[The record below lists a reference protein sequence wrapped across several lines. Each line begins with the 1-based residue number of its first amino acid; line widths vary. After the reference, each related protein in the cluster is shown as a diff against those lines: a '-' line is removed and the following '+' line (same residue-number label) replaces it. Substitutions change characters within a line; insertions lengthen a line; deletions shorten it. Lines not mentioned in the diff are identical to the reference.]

1 MDLISRRALLAG
13 AAGIKLPRKLR
24 LGMVGL
30 LGHAGEILTPLPHI
44 PDVELVAVAEADA
57 GELEKIK
64 KRPVAAKA
72 KFYSD
77 YRRMLDAEQLD
88 VVGVCTSN
96 GDRAKSV
103 IAVAERGLPLIA
115 EKPLA
120 LHRADF
126 EKAKKA
132 VTKSGKPIWLILP
145 LRYEPQYLAMRQM
158 VKDGVVGEVG
168 MVSSQKSYKAGV
180 RPKWMKER
188 ESYGS
193 TILWIGIHM
202 FDLMR
207 WTTGRDF
214 TEVFS
219 YQAQIAAPPGI
230 GQMENTTTTILKMDN
245 GGTASLHMDYYRS
258 EAAPT
263 HGDDRVRIAG
273 SKGVIEYMAATG
285 LTVLRQGGK
294 VEVVKEMPPE
304 REIFVEFLEAAFNG
318 KKNDMPLEDVW
329 KVNEITIASHEA
341 AVSGRPVKVGG

>member
-1 MDLISRRALLAG
+1 MDLITRRAMLAS
-13 AAGIKLPRKLR
+13 AAAIKLPRRLR
-24 LGMVGL
+24 LGMVGV
-30 LGHAGEILTPLPHI
+30 LGHAGEILTPLAHI
-44 PDVELVAVAEADA
+44 PEVELVAVAESDP
-57 GELEKIK
+57 GELARMK

-72 KFYSD
+72 TFYSD
-77 YRRMLDAEQLD
+77 YRRMLDAEKLD
-88 VVGVCTSN
+88 LVGVCTSN
-96 GDRAKSV
+96 GDRAASV
-103 IAVAERGLPLIA
+103 IAAAERGLPLIA

-120 LHRADF
+120 LTRADF
-126 EKAKKA
+126 EKARKA
-132 VTKSGKPIWLILP
+132 VTASGKPIWLLLP
-145 LRYEPQYLAMRQM
+145 MRYSPPYLAMRQL
-158 VKDGVVGEVG
+158 VKDGVVGDVG
-168 MVSSQKSYKAGV
+168 MISSQKSYKAGV
-180 RPKWMKER
+180 RPVWMKER
-188 ESYGS
+188 ASYGS

-207 WTTGRDF
+207 WTSGRDF

-219 YQAQIAAPPGI
+219 YQSQISAPAGI

-294 VEVVKEMPPE
+294 AEVVKEMPAE

-318 KKNDMPLEDVW
+318 KANDMPLSDVW
-329 KVNEITIASHEA
+329 KVNEITIAAHEA
-341 AVSGRPVKVGG
+341 AETGRVVRLS

>member
-1 MDLISRRALLAG
+1 MDSISRRALLAG
-13 AAGIKLPRKLR
+13 AAVKLPRKLR

-30 LGHAGEILTPLPHI
+30 LGHAGEVLTPLAHV
-44 PDVELVAVAEADA
+44 PDVELVAVAESDA
-57 GELEKIK
+57 AELDRMR

-72 KFYSD
+72 KFYAD
-77 YRRMLDAEQLD
+77 YRRMLDAEKLD

-96 GDRAKSV
+96 GDRAASV
-103 IAVAERGLPLIA
+103 IAVAERGIPLIA
-115 EKPLA
+115 EKPVA
-120 LHRADF
+120 LTRADF
-126 EKAKKA
+126 ERVRRA
-132 VTKSGKPIWLILP
+132 VTASGKPIWLLLP
-145 LRYEPQYLAMRQM
+145 MRYEPHYLAMRQM
-158 VKDGVVGEVG
+158 VRDGVVGDVG
-168 MVSSQKSYKAGV
+168 MISSQKSYKAGD
-180 RPKWMKER
+180 RPRWMKER
-188 ESYGS
+188 ATYGS

-214 TEVFS
+214 TEAFS
-219 YQAQIAAPPGI
+219 YQAQVAAPAGI

-294 VEVVKEMPPE
+294 VEVVREMPAK

-318 KKNDMPLEDVW
+318 KANDMPLADVW
-329 KVNEITIASHEA
+329 KVNEVTIAAHEA
-341 AVSGRPVKVGG
+341 AETGRPVRVG

>member
-13 AAGIKLPRKLR
+13 AAAVKLPRKLR
-24 LGMVGL
+24 LGMVGV
-30 LGHAGEILTPLPHI
+30 LGHAGNILSPLPQL
-44 PDVELVAVAEADA
+44 PDVELAAVAESDPA
-57 GELEKIK
+57 ELAKIQ

-77 YRRMLDAEQLD
+77 YRRMLDAEKLD
-88 VVGVCTSN
+88 LVGVCTSN
-96 GDRAKSV
+96 GDRAASV

-115 EKPLA
+115 EKPVA
-120 LHRADF
+120 LNRADF
-126 EKAKKA
+126 EKTKRA

-145 LRYEPQYLAMRQM
+145 LRYEPPYLAMRQL
-158 VKDGVVGEVG
+158 VRDGVVGEVG
-168 MVSSQKSYKAGV
+168 MISSQKSYKAGV
-180 RPKWMKER
+180 RPPWMKNHA
-188 ESYGS
+188 SYGS

-207 WTTGRDF
+207 WTSGRDF
-214 TEVFS
+214 TEAFS
-219 YQAQIAAPPGI
+219 YQAQVAAPPGI

-285 LTVLRQGGK
+285 VTVLRQGGK
-294 VEVVKEMPPE
+294 VELLKELPPE
-304 REIFVEFLEAAFNG
+304 RDIFVEFLEAAFNG
-318 KKNDMPLEDVW
+318 KPNDMPLDDVW
-329 KVNEITIASHEA
+329 KVNEITLAAHEA
-341 AVSGRPVKVGG
+341 AELGRPVKIRA

>member
-1 MDLISRRALLAG
+1 MLA
-13 AAGIKLPRKLR
+13 AAAIKLPRKLR
-24 LGMVGL
+24 LGMVGV

-44 PDVELVAVAEADA
+44 PDVELVAVAESDPA
-57 GELEKIK
+57 ELERMK

-77 YRRMLDAEQLD
+77 YRRMLDAEKLD

-96 GDRAKSV
+96 GDRAASV

-120 LHRADF
+120 LNRKDF
-126 EKAKKA
+126 ERAKKA
-132 VTKSGKPIWLILP
+132 VTASGKPIWLILP
-145 LRYEPQYLAMRQM
+145 LRYEPAYLAMRQM
-158 VKDGVVGEVG
+158 VKDGVVGDVG

-180 RPKWMKER
+180 RPLWMKER
-188 ESYGS
+188 ASYGS

-207 WTTGRDF
+207 WTSGRDF

-219 YQAQIAAPPGI
+219 YQSQVSAPPGI

-263 HGDDRVRIAG
+263 HGDDRLRIAG

-294 VEVVKEMPPE
+294 VEVVSSLPPE

-318 KKNDMPLEDVW
+318 KTNDMPLADVW
-329 KVNEITIASHEA
+329 KVNEVTIAAHEA
-341 AVSGRPVKVGG
+341 AVAGKPIRIG

>member
-1 MDLISRRALLAG
+1 MLAG
-13 AAGIKLPRKLR
+13 AAAVKLPRKLR
-24 LGMVGL
+24 LGMVGV
-30 LGHAGEILTPLPHI
+30 LGHAGEILTPLPHL
-44 PDVELVAVAEADA
+44 PDVELVAVAESDPT
-57 GELEKIK
+57 ELDRVK

-77 YRRMLDAEQLD
+77 YRRMLDTEKLD
-88 VVGVCTSN
+88 LAGVCTSN
-96 GDRAKSV
+96 GDRAASI

-120 LHRADF
+120 LRRADF

-132 VTKSGKPIWLILP
+132 VTASGKPIWLLLP
-145 LRYEPQYLAMRQM
+145 MRYEPHYLAMRQM
-158 VKDGVVGEVG
+158 VKDGVVGDVG
-168 MVSSQKSYKAGV
+168 MISSQKSYKAGE
-180 RPKWMKER
+180 RPLWMKER
-188 ESYGS
+188 ASYGS

-207 WTTGRDF
+207 WTSGRDF

-219 YQAQIAAPPGI
+219 YQAQVSAPEGI

-273 SKGVIEYMAATG
+273 SKGVLEYMAATG
-285 LTVLRQGGK
+285 LTMLRQGAK
-294 VEVVKEMPPE
+294 VEVVKEMPE
-304 REIFVEFLEAAFNG
+304 KREIFVEFLEAAFNG
-318 KKNDMPLEDVW
+318 KKNDMPLDDVW
-329 KVNEITIASHEA
+329 KVNEITIAAHEA
-341 AVSGRPVKVGG
+341 AEMGRVVRIG

>member
-1 MDLISRRALLAG
+1 MDLISRRAMLAG
-13 AAGIKLPRKLR
+13 AAAVKLPRKLR
-24 LGMVGL
+24 LGMVGV
-30 LGHAGEILTPLPHI
+30 LGHAGEVLTPLAHI
-44 PDVELVAVAEADA
+44 PDVELVAVAESDPA
-57 GELEKIK
+57 ELARMK

-72 KFYSD
+72 TFYLD
-77 YRRMLDAEQLD
+77 YRRMLDAEKLD

-96 GDRAKSV
+96 GDRAASV

-120 LHRADF
+120 LTRAEF
-126 EKAKKA
+126 EKARKA
-132 VTKSGKPIWLILP
+132 VTASGKPIWLILP

-158 VKDGVVGEVG
+158 VKDGVVGDVG
-168 MVSSQKSYKAGV
+168 IISSQKSYKAGV
-180 RPKWMKER
+180 RPVWMKER
-188 ESYGS
+188 ASYGS

-207 WTTGRDF
+207 WTSGRDF

-219 YQAQIAAPPGI
+219 YQSQVSAPAGI

-258 EAAPT
+258 ETAPT

-294 VEVVKEMPPE
+294 VEVVKELPAK
-304 REIFVEFLEAAFNG
+304 REIFAEFLEAAFNG
-318 KKNDMPLEDVW
+318 KANDMPFSDVW
-329 KVNEITIASHEA
+329 KVNEVTIAAHEA
-341 AVSGRPVKVGG
+341 AVTGQPVRLG

>member
-1 MDLISRRALLAG
+1 MDLITRRAMLAS
-13 AAGIKLPRKLR
+13 AAAIKLPRRLR
-24 LGMVGL
+24 LGMVGV
-30 LGHAGEILTPLPHI
+30 LGHAGEILTPLAHI
-44 PDVELVAVAEADA
+44 PEVELVAVAESDP
-57 GELEKIK
+57 GELARMK

-72 KFYSD
+72 TFYSD
-77 YRRMLDAEQLD
+77 YRRMLDAEKLD
-88 VVGVCTSN
+88 LVGVCTSN
-96 GDRAKSV
+96 GDRAASV
-103 IAVAERGLPLIA
+103 IAAAECGLPLIA

-120 LHRADF
+120 LTRADF
-126 EKAKKA
+126 EKARKA
-132 VTKSGKPIWLILP
+132 VTASGKPIWLLLP
-145 LRYEPQYLAMRQM
+145 MRYSPPYLAMRQL
-158 VKDGVVGEVG
+158 VQDGVVGDVG
-168 MVSSQKSYKAGV
+168 MISSQKSYKAGV
-180 RPKWMKER
+180 RPVWMKER
-188 ESYGS
+188 ASYGS

-207 WTTGRDF
+207 WTSGRDF

-219 YQAQIAAPPGI
+219 YQSQVSAPAGI

-294 VEVVKEMPPE
+294 AEVVKEMPAE

-318 KKNDMPLEDVW
+318 KANDMPLSDVW
-329 KVNEITIASHEA
+329 KVNEITIAAHEA
-341 AVSGRPVKVGG
+341 AETGRVVRLS

>member
-1 MDLISRRALLAG
+1 MDLITRRAMLAS
-13 AAGIKLPRKLR
+13 AAAIKLPRRLR
-24 LGMVGL
+24 LGMVGV
-30 LGHAGEILTPLPHI
+30 LGHAGEILTPLAHI
-44 PDVELVAVAEADA
+44 PEVELVAVAESDP
-57 GELEKIK
+57 GELARMK

-72 KFYSD
+72 TFYSD
-77 YRRMLDAEQLD
+77 YRRMLDAEKLD
-88 VVGVCTSN
+88 LVGVCTSN
-96 GDRAKSV
+96 GDRAASV
-103 IAVAERGLPLIA
+103 IAAAECGLPLIA

-120 LHRADF
+120 LTRADF
-126 EKAKKA
+126 EKARKA
-132 VTKSGKPIWLILP
+132 VTASGKPIWLLLP
-145 LRYEPQYLAMRQM
+145 MRYSPPYLAMRQL
-158 VKDGVVGEVG
+158 VKDGVVGDVG
-168 MVSSQKSYKAGV
+168 MISSQKSYKAGV
-180 RPKWMKER
+180 RPVWMKER
-188 ESYGS
+188 ASYGS

-207 WTTGRDF
+207 WTSGRDF

-219 YQAQIAAPPGI
+219 YQSQISAPAGI

-294 VEVVKEMPPE
+294 AEVVKEMPAE

-318 KKNDMPLEDVW
+318 KANDMPLSDVW
-329 KVNEITIASHEA
+329 KVNEITIAAHEA
-341 AVSGRPVKVGG
+341 AETGRVVRLS

>member
-1 MDLISRRALLAG
+1 MDLITRRAMLAG
-13 AAGIKLPRKLR
+13 AAAVKLPRKLR
-24 LGMVGL
+24 LGMVGV

-44 PDVELVAVAEADA
+44 PDVELVAVAEADPA
-57 GELEKIK
+57 ELARIR
-64 KRPVAAKA
+64 KRPVAEKA
-72 KFYSD
+72 TFYSD
-77 YRRMLDAEQLD
+77 YRRMLDAEKLD
-88 VVGVCTSN
+88 LVGVCTSN
-96 GDRAKSV
+96 GDRAASV

-120 LHRADF
+120 LSRAEF
-126 EKAKKA
+126 ERAKKA
-132 VTKSGKPIWLILP
+132 VAASAKPIWLLLP
-145 LRYEPQYLAMRQM
+145 LRYEPQFLAMRQL
-158 VKDGVVGEVG
+158 VKDGVVGDVG
-168 MVSSQKSYKAGV
+168 MISSQKSYKAGV
-180 RPKWMKER
+180 RPVWMKER
-188 ESYGS
+188 ASYGS

-207 WTTGRDF
+207 WTSGRDF

-219 YQAQIAAPPGI
+219 YQAQVSAPPGI
-230 GQMENTTTTILKMDN
+230 GQMENTTTTILKLDN

-273 SKGVIEYMAATG
+273 SKGVVEYMAATG

-304 REIFVEFLEAAFNG
+304 RQIFVEFLEAAFNG
-318 KKNDMPLEDVW
+318 KANDMPLSDVW

-341 AVSGRPVKVGG
+341 AATGRPVRLS